1 MALTSIED
9 ELRQLIAGRVR
20 AVAERDSRTLVDAH
34 DPEVVSYPVL
44 PPAETRGTAA
54 VADGLG
60 AWLASYAVG
69 PGYEVHHLHVGGAD
83 DVGYCA
89 FRYHVSGRLH
99 DGAEVDMWVR
109 STLVCRRVDGAW
121 RIVHLHES
129 VPFDPA
135 TGAGLVSEAPDD

>member
-1 MALTSIED
+1 TV
-9 ELRQLIAGRVR
+9 RRGCR
-20 AVAERDSRTLVDAH
+20 AVGGEWSGGGAGPWAADGQAGVPGSGQ
-34 DPEVVSYPVL
+34 L
-44 PPAETRGTAA
+44 PGPPAAETRGTAA

-121 RIVHLHES
+121 RIVHQHES

>member
-1 MALTSIED
+1 MPLTSIED
-9 ELRQLIAGRVR
+9 ELRQLIADRVR

-121 RIVHLHES
+121 RIVHQHES

>member
-9 ELRQLIAGRVR
+9 ELRQLIADRVR
-20 AVAERDSRTLVDAH
+20 AVVERDSRTLVDAH

-121 RIVHLHES
+121 RIVHQHES

>member
-1 MALTSIED
+1 MPLTSIED
-9 ELRQLIAGRVR
+9 ELRQLIADRVR
-20 AVAERDSRTLVDAH
+20 AVTERDSRTLVDAH
-34 DPEVVSYPVL
+34 DPAVVSYPVL
-44 PPAETRGTAA
+44 PPAETHGTEA

-60 AWLASYAVG
+60 AWLSSYAVG

-121 RIVHLHES
+121 RIVHQHES

>member
-1 MALTSIED
+1 MPLTSIED
-9 ELRQLIAGRVR
+9 ELRQLIADRVR

-34 DPEVVSYPVL
+34 DPAVVSYPVL

-54 VADGLG
+54 VANGLG

-121 RIVHLHES
+121 RIVHQHES

>member
-9 ELRQLIAGRVR
+9 ELRQLIADRVR

-54 VADGLG
+54 VADGFG

-121 RIVHLHES
+121 RIVHQHES

>member
-1 MALTSIED
+1 M
-9 ELRQLIAGRVR
+9 VR
-20 AVAERDSRTLVDAH
+20 RGCRA
-34 DPEVVSYPVL
+34 VVSYPVL

-54 VADGLG
+54 VVDGLG

-69 PGYEVHHLHVGGAD
+69 PGYGVHHLHVGGAD

-121 RIVHLHES
+121 RIVHQHES

-135 TGAGLVSEAPDD
+135 SGAGLVSEAPDD